1 MESRVIPVADSQL
14 ETSAP
19 RDGQQKYVVNS
30 TALENAAVLQ
40 THAGTI
46 ISVSNAN
53 NLDTA
58 KTAALSRS
66 DMVYGMHPKFLRYN
80 VWDHEQ
86 TDTNDTILSPYCL
99 ADWTE
104 QAKPL
109 PSVPTYELSNI
120 EAMRT
125 IKDHPTLFKIITPIN
140 IDLFEQ
146 MLLNHPNQP
155 FVHSGC

>member
-1 MESRVIPVADSQL
+1 V
-14 ETSAP
+14 
-19 RDGQQKYVVNS
+19 
-30 TALENAAVLQ
+30 
-40 THAGTI
+40 
-46 ISVSNAN
+46 
-53 NLDTA
+53 
-58 KTAALSRS
+58 
-66 DMVYGMHPKFLRYN
+66 
-80 VWDHEQ
+80 
-86 TDTNDTILSPYCL
+86 L

-155 FVHSGC
+155 FVHSVCQGLQEGFWPWANTHHESYPSVVDESLGMPQDTKEKNFLQTQ